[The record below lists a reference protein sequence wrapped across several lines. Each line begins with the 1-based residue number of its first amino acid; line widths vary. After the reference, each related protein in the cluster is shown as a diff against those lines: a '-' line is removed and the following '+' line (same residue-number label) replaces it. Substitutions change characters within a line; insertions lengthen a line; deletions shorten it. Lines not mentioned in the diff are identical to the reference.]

1 MELFRKYTGFDS
13 VKQMEV
19 SDMLDWF
26 LNVRYTYIVGMPK
39 VGGKW
44 TVWVVF
50 TNSVNTI
57 DGKLNMVDVE
67 VKCKTKVDAEK
78 AGIEWILSTLCEAK
92 EMVKTMTEEE
102 KTAVLQRAK
111 RHGWEVDEKGLP
123 GQS

>member
-1 MELFRKYTGFDS
+1 MKILSRPKGNYCTRKSMELFRKYTGFDS

-26 LNVRYTYIVGMPK
+26 LNARYTYIVGMPK

-78 AGIEWILSTLCEAK
+78 AGIEWILSTLCE
-92 EMVKTMTEEE
+92 
-102 KTAVLQRAK
+102 
-111 RHGWEVDEKGLP
+111 
-123 GQS
+123 